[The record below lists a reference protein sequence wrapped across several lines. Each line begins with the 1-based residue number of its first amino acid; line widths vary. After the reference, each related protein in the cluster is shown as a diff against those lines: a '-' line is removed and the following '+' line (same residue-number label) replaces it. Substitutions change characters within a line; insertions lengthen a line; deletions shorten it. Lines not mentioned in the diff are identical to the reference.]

1 MIVGTNEK
9 LFRIKIYSNNKFN
22 WTMRV
27 GRFVGLVLGPKQ
39 IILEGWAACNTST
52 RGHARDP
59 SSTPLGEESLRRR
72 RMNYELLLG
81 ATTDLGGGLGGP
93 QSTLRFG

>member
-1 MIVGTNEK
+1 LIAATNEK
-9 LFRIKIYSNNKFN
+9 LFWIKIYSNNKFN

-59 SSTPLGEESLRRR
+59 SSARRVSTPLVAVCEDGC
-72 RMNYELLLG
+72 G
-81 ATTDLGGGLGGP
+81 VIAFGL
-93 QSTLRFG
+93 